1 MIPSLRSTE
10 SDPQARGH
18 AFGVAMAPTLHRSW
32 AGYTKIF
39 ALWGATE
46 TQLREW
52 GAAAFTAAAG
62 WAPELGA
69 EMAGIADGSGLP
81 RWQVGVL
88 NGRTEVL
95 AALSTTGAGECSTSV
110 VLAPGGP
117 RTVQTWDWHDT
128 LRDGMV
134 LWSIQERVLTFT
146 EAGIVGK
153 IGVNSAGLG
162 VHFNVLR
169 HHSDSAEIGVP
180 VHVVARRI
188 LDEAATLDQ
197 ATAIARSA
205 RLSASTLITV
215 VTADGVRGL
224 ELSPAGV
231 GEISADPAGAY
242 VHTNHFLDAS
252 LARGERSLA
261 GESTTYERLSWLAAH
276 TAALGSADRGER
288 AAALCAHEADGAAV
302 CAHPDMTLPAHRRW
316 ETLATITLDVVGR
329 RMAVHRGGPC
339 SAGPNS
345 WQEASTHGDGP
356 GVGVV
361 QESHF
366 RVL

>member
-1 MIPSLRSTE
+1 MIPTLRSPE
-10 SDPQARGH
+10 SDPEARGH
-18 AFGVAMAPTLHRSW
+18 AFGAVMAPTLHRSW
-32 AGYTKIF
+32 AGYAEVF
-39 ALWGATE
+39 ALWGATGA
-46 TQLREW
+46 QVRDW
-52 GAAAFTAAAG
+52 GSRAFAATVD

-69 EMAGIADGSGLP
+69 EMDGIAAGAGLA
-81 RWQVGVL
+81 RWQVGAL
-88 NGRTEVL
+88 NGRTELL
-95 AALSTTGAGECSTSV
+95 AALSTTGEGECSTSV

-153 IGVNSAGLG
+153 IGLNSAGLG

-169 HHSDSAEIGVP
+169 HASDSAEIGVP

-188 LDEAATLDQ
+188 LDEAATLDE

-231 GEISADPAGAY
+231 GVVDASDGVY
-242 VHTNHFLDAS
+242 LHTNHFLDAS
-252 LARGERSLA
+252 LARGERVLA
-261 GESTTYERLSWLAAH
+261 GESTTSERLRWLASH
-276 TAALGSADRGER
+276 TDGLGAADRGER
-288 AAALCAHEADGAAV
+288 AAALCAHDVDGAAV
-302 CAHPDMTLPAHRRW
+302 CAHPDMTLPAHQRW
-316 ETLATITLDVVGR
+316 ETLATISLDVVGH

-339 SAGPNS
+339 TVGT
-345 WQEASTHGDGP
+345 WQEASTHRDGRGA
-356 GVGVV
+356 GVG
-361 QESHF
+361 QECHIP
-366 RVL
+366 VL